1 MLIDHIKKDIIS
13 RAFSVVSIRQF
24 TFVTFLLLY
33 LVACSTVQAGSL
45 LKVINVIDGDTVVL
59 KNGLTV
65 RLLGINTP
73 EMGYKGR
80 AIEAGAVAAKKALK
94 KWVLNKMVLVE
105 YDVEQKD
112 RYGRILAHLFLDDG
126 QHINLEM
133 LRSGQATLSIH
144 PPNLRYAHR
153 FKAMQRQAEKKKI
166 GLWSLQ
172 AYQKK
177 AVEDIAKNRAQ
188 GWGRFSGQVQ
198 KITRGKKGAKLWL
211 SDEVYIWISVE
222 NKRYFLTLDSYK
234 GKQLEVRGWP
244 RKRGQLWSINVIHSS
259 QILIET

>member
-45 LKVINVIDGDTVVL
+45 LKVINVIDGDTVML

-166 GLWSLQ
+166 GLWSCRLIR
-172 AYQKK
+172 KRRLR
-177 AVEDIAKNRAQ
+177 IL
-188 GWGRFSGQVQ
+188 Q
-198 KITRGKKGAKLWL
+198 KIELRAGGVLVGKSKK
-211 SDEVYIWISVE
+211 
-222 NKRYFLTLDSYK
+222 
-234 GKQLEVRGWP
+234 
-244 RKRGQLWSINVIHSS
+244 
-259 QILIET
+259 